1 MLSQHDRRALADIE
15 EHLRAKEPDLVHL
28 LERFHDWAPPRR
40 CGVGL
45 RRDVGL
51 AGLVLGVILLATALA
66 VHSADVAVLGVV
78 VLVVDA
84 AWWALVAGV
93 ALVRHRLA
101 AGRDCRCR

>member
-40 CGVGL
+40 RGVDP
-45 RRDVGL
+45 RRAVGL
-51 AGLVLGVILLATALA
+51 AGLALGVILLATALA

-78 VLVVDA
+78 LLLVDA

-93 ALVRHRLA
+93 ALIRHHLA
-101 AGRDCRCR
+101 AGRERRCR